1 VRAGLAF
8 GYSRAGYDVEARASS
23 GDADNFH
30 VAGYAG
36 TALGDV
42 GLKGI
47 VSYGYGKVDTRRH
60 VIVGGLT
67 NDLSASYDT
76 HTFQAAMEAGLDLDW
91 GGLTLTPF
99 AGLAGIHVETEGF
112 TET

>member
-1 VRAGLAF
+1 GVRAGIAL
-8 GYSRAGYDVEARASS
+8 GYSRAGYDVKARASS
-23 GDADNFH
+23 GDGDNFH

-36 TALGDV
+36 TKLGDV
-42 GLKGI
+42 ALKGI

-76 HTFQAAMEAGLDLDW
+76 HTFQAAVEAGHDVDL
-91 GGLTLTPF
+91 GALTLTPF
-99 AGLAGIHVETEGF
+99 
-112 TET
+112 